1 MDSYSGSGF
10 TCVTSLLKIRFSR
23 VLFSSAAW
31 LWIFLGC
38 LATRFQGELLG
49 PCVHCTKYKNI
60 CVLKKRI
67 DVHKIRVPVCIAHC
81 AKSKTICVQRIRAQ
95 CVLKISKEVKVISK
109 FRSHLALECNCTIRH
124 TFLSQFSFFSKCFA
138 KKHLRSLAAWLP
150 SLRTLIWWWLWWSYW
165 CDYCI
170 LRPWL
175 MLVIMLLV
183 WLSSW

>member
-10 TCVTSLLKIRFSR
+10 TRVTSLLKIRFSR

-124 TFLSQFSFFSKCFA
+124 TFLSQFFLQMFC
-138 KKHLRSLAAWLP
+138 KKSTWEALLP
-150 SLRTLIWWWLWWSYW
+150 GCLLSAPWYDGGCDGHTGVSIVSCNPGWCWWSCCWWW
-165 CDYCI
+165 I
-170 LRPWL
+170 
-175 MLVIMLLV
+175 
-183 WLSSW
+183 SSW